1 MIPAARAAEENNGE
15 ISLGDAPD
23 ETTSDTLRE
32 PLLCQTTSD
41 TLREPLLCQTT
52 SDTLREPLLC

>member
-1 MIPAARAAEENNGE
+1 MILAARAAEENNGE

-41 TLREPLLCQTT
+41 TLREPLLC
-52 SDTLREPLLC
+52 